1 VATLAVVGENLVV
14 KMSWFERLEAC
25 HSDVSVRRSGVR
37 EVRVVDTAWPELRG
51 VRAPGTGIPGVVAVG
66 TRRGGFGKDFA
77 VVHGKGPA
85 VVVELEGEKYARL
98 VVTTEDAG
106 ALARTVTGTPG
117 N

>member
-1 VATLAVVGENLVV
+1 MATLEVVGENLVV
-14 KMSWFERLEAC
+14 RLSWFEKLEAF
-25 HSDVSVRRSGVR
+25 HPDVSVRRSGVR
-37 EVRVVDTAWPELRG
+37 EVRVVDNAWPELRG

-66 TRRGGFGKDFA
+66 TRRGTFGKDFD

-98 VVTTEDAG
+98 VVTSQDAG
-106 ALARTVTGTPG
+106 ALAARVTGTPG